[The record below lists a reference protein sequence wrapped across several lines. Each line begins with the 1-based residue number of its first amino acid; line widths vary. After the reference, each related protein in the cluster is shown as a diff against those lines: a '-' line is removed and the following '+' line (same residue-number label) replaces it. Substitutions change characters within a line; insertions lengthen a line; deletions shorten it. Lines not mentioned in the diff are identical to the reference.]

1 MGKSKVLDEAL
12 KFGKEQQESELVI
25 DFDASIEEAKAK
37 PIKVKYKGKVYEVPS
52 VTPQWYTNLVNRKL
66 ARVKDLRLEDM
77 EEEEI
82 IERLAIS
89 DSENEEIY
97 RRLFGDEFVD
107 EFLSDNWVNMKNFND
122 DLLYP
127 ILEKWG
133 WARPKDTT
141 ELTKK
146 KAKTPDS

>member
-1 MGKSKVLDEAL
+1 MKILDDAL
-12 KFGKEQQESELVI
+12 KFGKEQQEKELVI
-25 DFDASIEEAKAK
+25 DFDASVEEQKAK

-52 VTPQWYTNLVNRKL
+52 MTPQWYTNLVNRKL
-66 ARVKDLRLEDM
+66 ARVKDLNVEDM
-77 EEEEI
+77 SEEEL

-89 DSENEEIY
+89 DEENEEIY

-107 EFLSDNWVNMKNFND
+107 QFMDDNWVNMKNFND

-133 WARPKDTT
+133 WAKPKDTT
-141 ELTKK
+141 DITKK
-146 KAKTPDS
+146 KAKTHGS